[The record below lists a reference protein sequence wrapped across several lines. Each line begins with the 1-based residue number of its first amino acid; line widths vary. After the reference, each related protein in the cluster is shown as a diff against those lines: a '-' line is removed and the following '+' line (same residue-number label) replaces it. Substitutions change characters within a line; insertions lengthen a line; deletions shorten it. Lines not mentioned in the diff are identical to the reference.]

1 MRPIFLRAV
10 AGASLSLS
18 ALMVSPADSVPI
30 AIPTAMKSAS
40 DAQSLT
46 QVVHCRKYRHWHA
59 SEHRWSRGCGV
70 DAAGRRTPSGVAR
83 AGVGRSGSPGVRSI
97 TGLPRVSAPSGVAR
111 QPANFLTPSNPQDRS
126 GSSNRQDMTQP
137 RSMNPQDMR

>member
-46 QVVHCRKYRHWHA
+46 QVVHCRKYRPGTRVSTA
-59 SEHRWSRGCGV
+59 
-70 DAAGRRTPSGVAR
+70 GVAVAASMRLAEGRVPALPVR
-83 AGVGRSGSPGVRSI
+83 A
-97 TGLPRVSAPSGVAR
+97 
-111 QPANFLTPSNPQDRS
+111 
-126 GSSNRQDMTQP
+126 
-137 RSMNPQDMR
+137 